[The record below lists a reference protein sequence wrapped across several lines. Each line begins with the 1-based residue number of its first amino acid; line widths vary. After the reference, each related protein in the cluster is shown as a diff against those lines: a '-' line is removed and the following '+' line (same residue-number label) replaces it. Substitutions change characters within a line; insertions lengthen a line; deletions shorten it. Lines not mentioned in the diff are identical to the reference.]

1 MERKLISMLKKVQ
14 KPARYVGC
22 ELCMPVVN
30 PEPRVKFCMCV
41 PDLYESGICD
51 IPAQTIYHLLN
62 DRKGYA
68 CERCY
73 APYVDFARELKK
85 ENYPLFSLENRTPLA
100 KFDLLNFQFRSEM
113 QYTTF
118 LYMLSLANIPLEA
131 GDRFGGEYPLV
142 FASGITTLN
151 PEPIAD
157 FIDFAIIGDQEDL
170 TVKVVDT
177 ILKCKLS
184 KLTRSETLKRLALVD
199 GVYVPDRYKFSY
211 KKSGDLESVE
221 GPVVKRQIIRDFDR
235 IYAITKPL
243 VANERAKHERGTI
256 EIMRGCTRGCRFCR
270 EGFMFRPIRERRV
283 QNLVAQANAQIFQSG
298 VEEVAITSL
307 SNEDYSHLPE
317 LIGFMENLCKE
328 KNVKFSMPSLKQEMF
343 KEEITTLAGRNAFK
357 MSLEAGTER
366 LRNII
371 NRNISDEEIFSDVT
385 EAFKNG
391 VSLLKLNFM
400 IGLPY
405 ETAED
410 LMGIVLTV
418 KNIQELYKK
427 HKTENKPLNI
437 SVAIETFIPK
447 PDTPFQ
453 WCQFIGVKEA
463 KKRQIFLTYA
473 FKKLGIKLVFRE
485 PENSEVEAVLSRADR
500 RVGKILKTAFLNGA
514 IFDFDNEFF
523 NASAYQIAYEK
534 SGVNKELFLK
544 KFDKDSVF
552 AYEKIDTGINKAFL
566 YHELEKAKAGKPTSD
581 CRHGC
586 NGCGLLKT
594 GVCVNGRC

>member
-1 MERKLISMLKKVQ
+1 MERKLVAMLKKVQ

-30 PEPRVKFCMCV
+30 PEPRVRFCMCV

-73 APYVDFARELKK
+73 APFIDFARELKK
-85 ENYPLFSLENRTPLA
+85 EKYPLFSLENRTPLSN
-100 KFDLLNFQFRSEM
+100 FDLLNFQFRSEM

-131 GDRFGGEYPLV
+131 GARFGGEYPLV

-157 FIDFAIIGDQEDL
+157 FIDFAIVGDQEDL

-177 ILKCKLS
+177 VLKCKLS
-184 KLTRSETLKRLALVD
+184 KFSRSETLQRLSLIE
-199 GVYVPDRYKFSY
+199 GVYVPSKYKFSY
-211 KKSGDLESVE
+211 KKSGEIEKIE

-235 IYAITKPL
+235 IYAITRPL
-243 VANERAKHERGTI
+243 VANERAKFERGTI

-270 EGFMFRPIRERRV
+270 EGYMFRPIRERRV

-307 SNEDYSHLPE
+307 SNEDYSRLPE

-328 KNVKFSMPSLKQEMF
+328 KKVKFSMPSLKQEMF
-343 KEEITTLAGRNAFK
+343 KEKITTLAGKNAYNL
-357 MSLEAGTER
+357 SLEAGTER

-371 NRNISDEEIFSDVT
+371 NRNISDQEVYSSVT
-385 EAFKNG
+385 EAFESG

-405 ETAED
+405 ETADD
-410 LMGIVLTV
+410 LMGIVMTV
-418 KNIQELYKK
+418 KNIQDIYKK
-427 HKTENKPLNI
+427 HKKDNKPLNI

-447 PDTPFQ
+447 PNTPFE
-453 WCQFIGVKEA
+453 WCQFIGINEA
-463 KKRQIFLTYA
+463 KKRQVFLTYA
-473 FKKLGIKLVFRE
+473 FKKLGIKLVFRA
-485 PENSEVEAVLSRADR
+485 PESSEVEAILSRADR
-500 RVGKILKTAFLNGA
+500 RVCKILKNAFINGA
-514 IFDFDNEFF
+514 IFDSYDEFF
-523 NASAYQIAYEK
+523 NSNAYQIAYEK
-534 SGVNKELFLK
+534 SEVKKEIFLK
-544 KFDKDSVF
+544 KYEKDSVF
-552 AYEKIDTGINKAFL
+552 AFDKIDTGIDKAFL
-566 YHELEKAKAGKPTSD
+566 YREFEKAKEGKTTKD